1 MGAREDVAVICT
13 GGIPVGDLELA
24 ETAELKA
31 VPEEHGRD
39 GEHPRWT
46 AAMRQVVNSH
56 DERSSHWRAT
66 LEAQARREREFPIDD
81 DFGNEPT
88 VITTTNRRSRR

>member
-1 MGAREDVAVICT
+1 MIRT

-39 GEHPRWT
+39 EEHPRWT
-46 AAMRQVVNSH
+46 AAMRQVVRSH
-56 DERSSHWRAT
+56 DERTSHWRAA

-88 VITTTNRRSRR
+88 VSYRMNQEDRR